1 MKSIELILMGIKLL
15 IGGAP
20 SKFFHLKEFVNAL
33 SKIDI
38 DTKLVI
44 DTDIKDGFP
53 SRKISNW
60 FQTRKKF
67 QNLISDFKP
76 DLVLIDRPSHFGL
89 AVIKEGLPLFI
100 QLRGDYWSEIQW
112 ARETMKGPVKRATI
126 EFKKKI
132 ADKCFKDATAIIPL
146 CEYLDKVID
155 MHYNQKSTHILQS
168 GITPSRWFPAKGMKL
183 RHPCVGLLQGAIIW
197 GKTREMLILEKV
209 LEKFPN
215 ITFYWVG
222 DGPYKNEILSKL
234 NKFRN
239 FEWLGALDYPEK
251 VREYLTEIDVY
262 ALISG
267 IDMSPLTLQE
277 AQLME
282 KPIIATRVG
291 GIPELMIDGK
301 TGYLVNQGD
310 HEDLIQK
317 IQLLFNDQSLCK
329 NMGISGRKF
338 VEENFSWDNIAKQF
352 KIIASQYVT

>member
-1 MKSIELILMGIKLL
+1 MKLL

-20 SKFFHLKEFVNAL
+20 SKFFHLNEFVNSL

-38 DTKLVI
+38 EVKLVS
-44 DTDIKDGFP
+44 DTDYKNGFP
-53 SRKISNW
+53 SKKISNW
-60 FQTRKKF
+60 FQSRKKF
-67 QNLISDFKP
+67 QKLISEFKP

-89 AVIKEGLPLFI
+89 AAIKEGLPLLM

-126 EFKKKI
+126 EFKKRI
-132 ADKCFKDATAIIPL
+132 ADKCFENSTAIIPL
-146 CEYLDKVID
+146 CKYLENVVKT
-155 MHYNQKSTHILQS
+155 HYPNKNTHILQS
-168 GITPSRWFPAKGMKL
+168 GITPSRWYPSKGIDLK
-183 RHPCVGLLQGAIIW
+183 HPCIGLLQGATIW
-197 GKTREMLILEKV
+197 GKTREMLVLEKV

-222 DGPYKNEILSKL
+222 DGPYKDKILSKL
-234 NKFRN
+234 NKFKN

-251 VREYLTEIDVY
+251 VREYLTKIDVY

-277 AQLME
+277 AQLMQ
-282 KPIIATRVG
+282 KPVIATKVG

-301 TGYLVNQGD
+301 TGFLVNQGD

-317 IQLLFNDQSLCK
+317 IQLLFNDQNMSK
-329 NMGISGRKF
+329 NMGILGRKF
-338 VEENFSWDNIAKQF
+338 VEENFSWDFIAKQF
-352 KIIASQYVT
+352 KIIAKQYVN

>member
-1 MKSIELILMGIKLL
+1 MKSFEIILMKIKLL

-38 DTKLVI
+38 DAKLVT

-67 QNLISDFKP
+67 QKLVADFKP
-76 DLVLIDRPSHFGL
+76 DLILIDRPSHFGL
-89 AVIKEGLPLFI
+89 AAIKEGLPLLI

-112 ARETMKGPVKRATI
+112 ARETMKGPVKRTI
-126 EFKKKI
+126 IELKKKI
-132 ADKCFKDATAIIPL
+132 ADKCFKHATAIIPL

-155 MHYNQKSTHILQS
+155 VHYHQKNTHILQS
-168 GITPSRWFPAKGMKL
+168 GITSSRWYPANGMKL
-183 RHPCVGLLQGAIIW
+183 KHPCVGLLQGATIW
-197 GKTREMLILEKV
+197 GKTREMLV

-215 ITFYWVG
+215 ITLYWVG
-222 DGPYKNEILSKL
+222 DGPYKNKILSKL
-234 NKFRN
+234 NKFKN
-239 FEWLGALDYPEK
+239 FEWLGALDYPDK

-277 AQLME
+277 AQLMQ
-282 KPIIATRVG
+282 KPVIATKVG
-291 GIPELMIDGK
+291 GIPELMINGK
-301 TGYLVNQGD
+301 TGFLVNQGD

-317 IQLLFNDQSLCK
+317 IQLLINDQNMAK
-329 NMGISGRKF
+329 NMGIEGRKF
-338 VEENFSWDNIAKQF
+338 VEENFSWDSIAKQF

>member
-1 MKSIELILMGIKLL
+1 MKLL

-33 SKIDI
+33 SEIDI
-38 DTKLVI
+38 EAKLVT

-53 SRKISNW
+53 SKKVSNW

-67 QNLISDFKP
+67 QNLIADFRP

-89 AVIKEGLPLFI
+89 AAIKERLPLLM

-126 EFKKKI
+126 EFKNKI
-132 ADKCFKDATAIIPL
+132 ADKCFENSTAILPL
-146 CEYLDKVID
+146 CEYLEKVVKT
-155 MHYNQKSTHILQS
+155 HYPNKKTHILQS
-168 GITPSRWFPAKGMKL
+168 GITPSRWYPEEGMKL
-183 RHPCVGLLQGAIIW
+183 KHPCIGLLQGATIW
-197 GKTREMLILEKV
+197 GKTREMLV
-209 LEKFPN
+209 LEKILDDFPE

-234 NKFRN
+234 NEFKN
-239 FEWLGALDYPEK
+239 FESLGALDYPEK

-277 AQLME
+277 AQLMQ
-282 KPIIATRVG
+282 KPVIATKVG
-291 GIPELMIDGK
+291 GIPELMIDKK
-301 TGYLVNQGD
+301 TGFLIEQGN
-310 HEDLIQK
+310 HEDLKEK
-317 IQLLFNDQSLCK
+317 IQLLLDDPNLST
-329 NMGISGRKF
+329 NMGIEGKKF
-338 VEENFSWDNIAKQF
+338 VSENFSWESIAKQF
-352 KIIASQYVT
+352 KIIANQYLN